1 MDTNNRFIR
10 FIAAVELILIF
21 PASLFLIAVVAR
33 HFEPLGNPARQI
45 ALWYAYRFW
54 TLWVF
59 MLTMP
64 LAALLIGCVTLLR
77 NQSGGIEERQTIKQ
91 RFMAIRKSVPK
102 LVIAVSTLAAGTI
115 LVIVAVHMAA
125 N

>member
-21 PASLFLIAVVAR
+21 PASLFLIAVVVR
-33 HFEPLGNPARQI
+33 HFEPFGNSARQI

-59 MLTMP
+59 MLTLP

-77 NQSGGIEERQTIKQ
+77 NQSGEIEKRQTIWQ
-91 RFMAIRKSVPK
+91 RFVAIRISIPK

-115 LVIVAVHMAA
+115 LVIVAVHMTA